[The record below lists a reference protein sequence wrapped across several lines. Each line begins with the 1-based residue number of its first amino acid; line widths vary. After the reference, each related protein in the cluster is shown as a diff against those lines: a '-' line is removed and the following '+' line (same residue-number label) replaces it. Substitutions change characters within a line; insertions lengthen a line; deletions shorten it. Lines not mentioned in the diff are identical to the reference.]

1 MNNIVNIKYNEE
13 LYNSLFIKK
22 FNNKDLLGA
31 LLITNSIEKLPSFDR
46 QELAVKRA
54 RVFYYMQEYSLA
66 CNEWFKYLSLTN
78 DKKLIARAYNGL
90 GACFYKLND
99 LKLARYYFNAQL
111 SSDMHALFE
120 YSSVTAEFYQEILSV
135 EKNYYLAYP
144 YEKADFTNALERA
157 DEYLKIGEVDKV
169 IELLKEV
176 PASSKQYSVALV
188 TLSIAKYFLGEIEDA
203 LVDIEKSIEIE
214 DSIIAICNAI
224 SMFFA
229 VENKEKVEYYL
240 NLLKQKDIIEDDD
253 VYKATMVYL
262 EQGEDEL
269 AYNLA
274 QKYLKNNKYN
284 LSMLLLVGILN
295 YNNANY
301 DKAEQLFKKAYQI
314 SNSYIFRYYLKISQN
329 KSYKKLSYTLD
340 LQDKDRAK
348 IVKKIS
354 EFLKLESD
362 IRKEFEDEI
371 LEISS
376 YAISTSVY
384 QIQSTA
390 VALLGELNTN
400 KSLEFIKKMLIS
412 LDIYDRV
419 KAGALGFLVASGVE
433 GEVGAVFSSI
443 YKSISIY
450 KAVFDDNKV
459 FNEAYAYA
467 FSKVA
472 PLERDTLKLKESAEN
487 IYNTLKEK
495 EMLGSVQD
503 VKALAALMFELSGI
517 KKILSRREFAKFF
530 SANLREIKKI
540 KEMLGQWH

>member
-540 KEMLGQWH
+540 KEMLGQ